1 MSLNYTKKTISHF
14 LHPQNLGDI
23 KDADARA
30 SVGNM
35 VCGDQLAFSIKVKD
49 GIIKDIKFLSF
60 GCASNIATAS
70 VLTEKVK
77 GTPIA
82 KAKSLDWEKIVKE
95 LGGLPN
101 QKIHCSILAVEGLR
115 KVIAEYESA
124 HPETS
129 IKVRK
134 VVKKAAPKTVKK
146 VATKTVKKIVK
157 KTK

>member
-14 LHPQNLGDI
+14 LHPKNLGSV
-23 KDADARA
+23 KNADASA

-77 GTPIA
+77 GLTIT
-82 KAKSLDWEKIVKE
+82 KAKNLDWQEIVKD

-101 QKIHCSILAVEGLR
+101 QKIHCSILAVEGLK
-115 KVIAEYESA
+115 KVIAEYEA
-124 HPETS
+124 KHP
-129 IKVRK
+129 I
-134 VVKKAAPKTVKK
+134 A
-146 VATKTVKKIVK
+146 KKIVK
-157 KTK
+157 KPKK

>member
-30 SVGNM
+30 SIGNM

-77 GTPIA
+77 GMSIA
-82 KAKSLDWEKIVKE
+82 QAKNLDWQKIVKE

-101 QKIHCSILAVEGLR
+101 QKVHCSILAVEGLR
-115 KVIAEYESA
+115 KVIAEYESG
-124 HPETS
+124 HP
-129 IKVRK
+129 IQ
-134 VVKKAAPKTVKK
+134 AAPAKRTP
-146 VATKTVKKIVK
+146 KKIVK
-157 KTK
+157 KTVKKIKK

>member
-77 GTPIA
+77 GTSIT
-82 KAKSLDWEKIVKE
+82 KAKNLDWQKIVKD

-101 QKIHCSILAVEGLR
+101 QKVHCSILAVEGLR
-115 KVIAEYESA
+115 KVIAEYENG
-124 HPETS
+124 HPA
-129 IKVRK
+129 V
-134 VVKKAAPKTVKK
+134 VVKSAKK
-146 VATKTVKKIVK
+146 PVKKIIKKVIK
-157 KTK
+157 KTKK